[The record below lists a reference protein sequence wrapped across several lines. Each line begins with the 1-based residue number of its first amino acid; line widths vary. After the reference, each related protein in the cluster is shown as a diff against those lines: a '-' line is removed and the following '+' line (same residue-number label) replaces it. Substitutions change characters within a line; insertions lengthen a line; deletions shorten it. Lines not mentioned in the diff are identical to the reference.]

1 MIKLTDLAHVLLKLL
16 GLYFIIEGVVGAAWA
31 VVYSGMVFAD
41 EVSYTGASTLAY
53 PVAGAVGSA
62 ISLLVGFA
70 LFVGAEKVVGN
81 ILSDSGTT
89 DM

>member
-1 MIKLTDLAHVLLKLL
+1 MMNLTGLAHVLLKLL
-16 GLYFIIEGVVGAAWA
+16 GLYFIIDGVVGAAWA

-53 PVAGAVGSA
+53 PAAGAVGSA

-81 ILSDSGTT
+81 IVSDSDATGL
-89 DM
+89 

>member
-1 MIKLTDLAHVLLKLL
+1 MTNLTALAHVLLKLL

-53 PVAGAVGSA
+53 PVAGGIGSA

-70 LFVGAEKVVGN
+70 LFVGAEKMVGN
-81 ILSDSGTT
+81 IVSDAEASG
-89 DM
+89 M